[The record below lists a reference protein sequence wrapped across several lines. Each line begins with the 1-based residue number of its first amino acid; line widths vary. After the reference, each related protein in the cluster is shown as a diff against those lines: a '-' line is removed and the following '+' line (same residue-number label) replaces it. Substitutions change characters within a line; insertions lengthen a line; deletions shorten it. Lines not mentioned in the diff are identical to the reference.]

1 MLNEHTMVKVIHIYI
16 LLLLSS
22 LTASAAEV
30 SIDRDWY
37 LAGEAMHISIDINDR
52 VSRVVY
58 AELSDR
64 QGIKAGAVLSLS
76 DGKAQGTMILPGLL
90 HSGMYQLAVYT
101 RTIKPHLLNV
111 AVVNTL
117 SASADDDIEWE
128 ASAETQAATMPQPYC
143 GKTAKQAL
151 SVVANGRLLT
161 HLQASKAMS
170 TEAIGHV
177 VTVKLKRSA
186 ADVTALLSVVG
197 KQINIFGG
205 KQVNDSIIQFQ
216 TYGLKGKHQ
225 IVITAYDKLR
235 NPLPLEIV
243 SPYLGYTPDSLPQ
256 LKLHYSRQEVEARS
270 IAMQQASL
278 EHKDTVMPLPYSN
291 EVFSC
296 KPMLHY
302 NLDEYRQFRTIG
314 DTFVEYVNYVRRDNY
329 NGFNEL
335 FVYSD
340 TEGYSEWG
348 ALTII
353 DGVPTFDIDRLLRY
367 DARRIEHIN
376 IYKER
381 INLGVNNMY
390 KGIVSFVTRSG
401 DITNFPPDNG
411 SAYVIYEFPR

>member
-1 MLNEHTMVKVIHIYI
+1 MVKVIHIYI

-22 LTASAAEV
+22 LTSSAAEV

-37 LAGEAMHISIDINDR
+37 LAGEAMHISIDIDDR

-58 AELSDR
+58 AELSDK
-64 QGIKAGAVLSLS
+64 QGIKAGTVLSLNE
-76 DGKAQGTMILPGLL
+76 GKAQGGMILPGTL
-90 HSGMYQLAVYT
+90 HSGMFQLAVYT
-101 RTIKPHLLNV
+101 RTAKPYLLNV

-117 SASADDDIEWE
+117 SASADDEIEWE
-128 ASAETQAATMPQPYC
+128 TLNGTQATTMPQPYG
-143 GKTAKQAL
+143 GKTAKQEPSAKATGQL
-151 SVVANGRLLT
+151 NT
-161 HLQASKAMS
+161 YLQAPKAMPA
-170 TEAIGHV
+170 EAIGHV
-177 VTVKLKRSA
+177 VTVKLKQPVT
-186 ADVTALLSVVG
+186 DVTALLSVVG
-197 KQINIFGG
+197 KQINVFGG

-225 IVITAYDKLR
+225 IVVTAYDKLHS
-235 NPLPLEIV
+235 PLPVEIV
-243 SPYLGYTPDSLPQ
+243 SPYLGFTPQTLPA
-256 LKLHYSRQEVEARS
+256 LRLCYSRQEVEARS

-278 EHKDTVMPLPYSN
+278 EQNDTVVPLPYSN

-296 KPMLHY
+296 KPMLNY

-314 DTFVEYVNYVRRDNY
+314 DTFTEYVNYVRKHNH

-348 ALTII
+348 ALTVI
-353 DGVPTFDIDRLLRY
+353 DGVPTSDIDRLLGY
-367 DARRIEHIN
+367 DARRIENIN

-381 INLGVNNMY
+381 FNLGANNMY

-401 DITNFPPDNG
+401 NITNYPPDSG
-411 SAYVIYEFPR
+411 SAYVIYEFPK